1 MGGAHLSQRKGGQPR
16 PTHHSG
22 KRSDRTYKM
31 YEAAQSKIEALTQQL
46 IARDAELCICRDELS
61 RHKVALD
68 TSQVALHHA
77 VNRLELQSTARH
89 TELRL
94 CQQDCTD
101 LARTSAAQ
109 KAANMLL
116 VDVVNQLQLDLEWA
130 RGVHHR

>member
-1 MGGAHLSQRKGGQPR
+1 MC
-16 PTHHSG
+16 
-22 KRSDRTYKM
+22 
-31 YEAAQSKIEALTQQL
+31 EAAQSQIETLRQQL
-46 IARDAELCICRDELS
+46 IARDAELCNCRDELG

-89 TELRL
+89 NDLRL

-101 LARTSAAQ
+101 LTRTNAAQ
-109 KAANMLL
+109 KNCKYDL

-130 RGVHHR
+130 RGVHRR

>member
-16 PTHHSG
+16 PTRHSG
-22 KRSDRTYKM
+22 QRSDRSY
-31 YEAAQSKIEALTQQL
+31 QSQIETVRQQL

-61 RHKVALD
+61 RRKVD
-68 TSQVALHHA
+68 
-77 VNRLELQSTARH
+77 
-89 TELRL
+89 LRL

-101 LARTSAAQ
+101 FTRTNAAQ
-109 KAANMLL
+109 NAANMDL